1 MFISTQEFGSRTFTH
16 DDPRLFLYGVDKLD
30 PNQIALQRL
39 NDQQKDP
46 VSLKLL

>member
-16 DDPRLFLYGVDKLD
+16 DDPRLFLYGGDKLD

-46 VSLKLL
+46 VSMKLL